1 MSSTSG
7 VITEVV
13 PAASS
18 RPRPWNWRAV
28 SSSRVIAWRSLVR
41 IAAWPASRAASQTKP
56 RSRKPDAAAVP
67 FVIGAIAGLVVMY
80 LRRSMMESEQFEAEQ
95 ARRATAPARPRLLA
109 VLGLGIGGTV
119 AFYTFTAYLQKY
131 MVLTAG
137 MPKPTVALISFVA
150 LFLFMLPPV
159 AGALSDRWG
168 RRPIMFGFSIGGMV
182 ITVSLMTILGK
193 TGNPW
198 IAFLLMLTALAVLTG
213 YTALSAII
221 KAEMFPTSV
230 RALGVGLPH
239 ALVTAT
245 FGGLSEPI
253 ALWFK
258 QGGNESGFYW
268 WVTGCIA
275 LTFLATLFVREPA
288 RKSTLDPQHTADVDN
303 HAEHVHAVREGA

>member
-1 MSSTSG
+1 
-7 VITEVV
+7 
-13 PAASS
+13 
-18 RPRPWNWRAV
+18 
-28 SSSRVIAWRSLVR
+28 
-41 IAAWPASRAASQTKP
+41 
-56 RSRKPDAAAVP
+56 
-67 FVIGAIAGLVVMY
+67 MY